1 MLKILVKMSL
11 VPLPKTTRVFETLK
25 ELNNHKKQ
33 FQWYLTANELG
44 EKSNEVKVAHLRCSL
59 PQSVNDLVDKMTGT
73 LTVEKIYEHIQ
84 TEVIPKENK
93 CFNQYCFFNF
103 IQKEGQTFNDYYFQL
118 DHLGRQCELG
128 EKYEEVLKA
137 RLVCG
142 LFDPSLK
149 ERLMRSPEM
158 TLKEMRNY
166 CRVTEDARQ
175 KVEQMVS
182 VEKEHSQSA
191 AEVHVL
197 GSNKRSR
204 QTWPAEVN
212 ALGSNKR
219 TRQAWQNARVHA
231 QTKTFKSSMQTVQ
244 PQRFNC
250 NKCGTNHLPR
260 QCPAFNKL
268 CLNCSKPNHFAI
280 SCRYQKYTS
289 TGQQQPQNRQQT
301 RVHGLEQC
309 EPSKS
314 GSSAAGVWSGDVNT
328 LSIDSIQA
336 WVQRFKIGGVD
347 VDFKLDTGAD
357 INVIPESVAEKVH
370 PDWRSRASKD
380 VNTVEAYG
388 GHKIHTLGNVQIKMR
403 NKILCHTLVFSV
415 IKDGRGVI
423 PILGREAC
431 VTLGLIKKVENLD
444 HVFELDKFLN
454 EYSEVF
460 EGTGK
465 FPQKYKIKL
474 DDSITPTCQAPR
486 RVAYTLM
493 DKLKVKLD
501 ELVKNKIIE
510 PVNQPKNWCSNLV
523 VRQKPNGDL
532 RLCLDPV
539 DLNKAIKR
547 EYYLIPTL
555 EEIKTKLVGK
565 KIFSVVDLKDGF
577 NQISLHEESR
587 DICTFNSPLGYFRYL
602 RVPFGLVS
610 SPEIFMKYN
619 TECFSGIDDLVIYFD
634 DLLIASHDQK
644 SHVETLSKVFNRAKE
659 LNIKFNKNKLQIMQ
673 SEIAYLGHIFNKDG
687 CKIDKDRVKAIEN
700 LKEPQSLKN
709 LQSMLGMYNYLRE
722 FVPNMSEITAPL
734 RVLLKRDVAWHWN
747 ADQQMAFDKLKE
759 AIASSPVL
767 NNFDLN
773 KEVVIQTDSS
783 QNGLGCCLLQDN
795 KPIAFASRSLT
806 ETEKKYAQI
815 EKETLAIKF
824 AVRKFHKY
832 IWGRRITVQSDHLP
846 LVSIFKKNI
855 CQIISDRIVRMRLSL
870 LKYDLDV
877 QYLPGKDMLIADHLS
892 RNFPE
897 ESYDNE
903 IEITDFVHN
912 IYKVNNLLN
921 LELIRKETKENPSLA
936 KIITYLIE
944 GWPQSKCYLEAN
956 ELIRH
961 FFKLK
966 NELIC
971 NDGIIYYQDRIVI
984 PNKLKQL
991 ALSMLHS
998 GHLGISKTMLRAQQ
1012 TYYWVNMNNDVEAYI
1027 KNCLTCQE
1035 NRPSKVKEP
1044 LLPYEIPD
1052 RPFQRICL
1060 DIMNHKYI
1068 DYLVVVDSFSKWIEC
1083 LKLKNKSCHE
1093 VIAKLKTLFAT
1104 FGIPDIIVSDNSP
1117 FNSYEM
1123 KCFATSNNLQ
1133 WRTSSP
1139 HYPTSNGQSERAVG
1153 ICKDLLKKADSLKLD
1168 LQDLLMEYR
1177 ATPIA
1182 SIGVS
1187 PSELLMGRLI
1197 KTKMLINPKKLNPVE
1212 NFKHITEQAK
1222 EKIKVQQNKIKEHY
1236 DKGSRQE
1243 SEFTLNENVLLQ
1255 DKKKWVRG
1263 KIVGKTQ
1270 YPRSYNVQTEK
1281 GQVFRRNTRFL
1292 RHTSIEF
1299 NNSRQEI
1306 CTFPGVSSGDNFDD
1320 LWESR
1325 LNEKREHQQVQASE
1339 TQVEPGQASETQL
1352 GEAEVEE
1359 SELESTSVLDKTVVQ
1374 VPTQSSPL
1382 LSDEGLE
1389 FQTPLKE
1396 SQALDHTYSKS
1407 PSAKKETRPK
1417 REIKKP
1423 IKFKGFE
1430 LD

>member
-1 MLKILVKMSL
+1 MSL
-11 VPLPKTTRVFETLK
+11 VSLPKTSKVFETLK

-44 EKSNEVKVAHLRCSL
+44 DKSQEIKVAHLRCSL
-59 PQSVNDLVDKMTGT
+59 PEPLNDLVDKLTGT
-73 LTVEKIYEHIQ
+73 LTVDKIYDHIQ
-84 TEVIPKENK
+84 AEVIPKDNK
-93 CFNQYCFFNF
+93 CFNQYCFFNHV
-103 IQKEGQTFNDYYFQL
+103 QKEGQTFNEYYFEL
-118 DHLGRQCELG
+118 DQLGRKCELG

-142 LFDPSLK
+142 LWDQSLK

-166 CRVTEDARQ
+166 CRVTEDAKL

-182 VEKEHSQSA
+182 IGNEQNHST

-197 GSNKRSR
+197 ESNKRSR
-204 QTWPAEVN
+204 HTWQAKVN
-212 ALGSNKR
+212 AHESNKR
-219 TRQAWQNARVHA
+219 TRQTWQGAHGHA
-231 QTKTFKSSMQTVQ
+231 QTRTTKSSVQTVQ
-244 PQRFNC
+244 PQKFNC
-250 NKCGTNHLPR
+250 SKCGTNHLPR

-280 SCRYQKYTS
+280 SCRYPRYTS
-289 TGQQQPQNRQQT
+289 NGQQQPQKRQQT

-309 EPSKS
+309 ELSS
-314 GSSAAGVWSGDVNT
+314 SRASAADEWTGDVNT
-328 LSIDSIQA
+328 LSVDSIRA

-347 VDFKLDTGAD
+347 VEFKLDTGAD
-357 INVIPESVAEKVH
+357 INVIPESVAERIH
-370 PDWRSRASKD
+370 PDWRSKASKE

-388 GHKIHTLGNVQIKMR
+388 GHKIQILGNVQIKMR
-403 NKILCHTLVFSV
+403 KSELSHTLTFSIV
-415 IKDGRGVI
+415 KDGKGII

-431 VTLGLIKKVENLD
+431 VDLGLIKKVENLD
-444 HVFELDKFLN
+444 HVFNLDKFLN

-460 EGTGK
+460 EGTGE
-465 FPQKYKIKL
+465 FPQKYKIIL
-474 DDSITPTCQAPR
+474 DKTQTPTCQAPR

-501 ELVKNKIIE
+501 DLVKNKIIE
-510 PVNQPKNWCSNLV
+510 PVTQPKNWCSNLV

-532 RLCLDPV
+532 RLCLDPI

-555 EEIKTKLVGK
+555 EEIKTKLIGK
-565 KIFSVVDLKDGF
+565 TIFSVVDLKDGF
-577 NQISLHEESR
+577 NQISLHEESK

-619 TECFSGIDDLVIYFD
+619 IECFSGIDDLVIYFD
-634 DLLIASHDQK
+634 DILIASHDQK
-644 SHVETLSKVFNRAKE
+644 SHVETLSKVFKRAKE
-659 LNIKFNKNKLQIMQ
+659 LNIKFNKNKLQLMQ

-700 LKEPQSLKN
+700 LKEPKSVKE

-734 RVLLKRDVAWHWN
+734 RVLLKKDVAWHWN
-747 ADQQMAFDKLKE
+747 ADQQLAFDKLKE
-759 AIASSPVL
+759 AIAGSTVL
-767 NNFDLN
+767 KNFDLN
-773 KEVVIQTDSS
+773 KDVVIQTDSS
-783 QNGLGCCLLQDN
+783 QNGLGCCLLQDG

-855 CQIISDRIVRMRLSL
+855 CQIVSDRIVRMRLSL

-877 QYLPGKDMLIADHLS
+877 KYLPGKDMLIADHLS

-912 IYKVNNLLN
+912 IYKVDNLLN
-921 LELIRKETKENPSLA
+921 YELIKKETEDNLSLA
-936 KIITYLIE
+936 KVMKYLVE
-944 GWPQSKCYLEAN
+944 GWPQSKCYLEDN

-961 FFKLK
+961 FFKLRE
-966 NELIC
+966 ELIC

-984 PNKLKQL
+984 PSKLKQL
-991 ALSMLHS
+991 ALFMLHS
-998 GHLGISKTMLRAQQ
+998 GHLGISKTILRAQQ
-1012 TYYWVNMNNDVEAYI
+1012 TYYWVNMNNDIEAYI

-1035 NRPSKVKEP
+1035 NRPSKIKEP

-1060 DIMNHKYI
+1060 DIMNYKNI
-1068 DYLVVVDSFSKWIEC
+1068 DYLVIVDSFSKWIEC
-1083 LKLKNKSCHE
+1083 LKLKSKSCHE
-1093 VIAKLKTLFAT
+1093 VIIKLKTLFAT

-1117 FNSYEM
+1117 FNSYEI
-1123 KCFATSNNLQ
+1123 KCFATSFNIQ

-1153 ICKDLLKKADSLKLD
+1153 ICKDLLRKADSFKLD
-1168 LQDLLMEYR
+1168 FQDLLMEYR

-1197 KTKMLINPKKLNPVE
+1197 KTKVLINPKKLSPVE
-1212 NFKHITEQAK
+1212 NFKQLTEQAK
-1222 EKIKVQQNKIKEHY
+1222 KKIKVKQNKVKEHY
-1236 DKGSRQE
+1236 DKSSRIE
-1243 SEFTLNENVLLQ
+1243 SEFTPNENILLH

-1263 KIVGKTQ
+1263 KIVSKTQ
-1270 YPRSYNVQTEK
+1270 YPRSYNVQTEN
-1281 GQVFRRNTRFL
+1281 GQILRRNTSVL
-1292 RHTSIEF
+1292 KHTSIEF
-1299 NNSRQEI
+1299 KTGKQGHCMI
-1306 CTFPGVSSGDNFDD
+1306 PGAVGVSSGDNFDD

-1325 LNEKREHQQVQASE
+1325 LVNKNNPQFAQPLKMQSE
-1339 TQVEPGQASETQL
+1339 LNNFPER
-1352 GEAEVEE
+1352 EE
-1359 SELESTSVLDKTVVQ
+1359 SELASTSIVDKTIVQ
-1374 VPTQSSPL
+1374 NPTHRVGISS
-1382 LSDEGLE
+1382 EEEEE
-1389 FQTPLKE
+1389 FATPLKG
-1396 SQALDHTYSKS
+1396 SQVEDHTYCKT
-1407 PSAKKETRPK
+1407 PSAKKENRPK
-1417 REIKKP
+1417 REVKKP
-1423 IKFKGFE
+1423 AKFKEFE